1 MKNTSLNALGL
12 GLFLL
17 IGVSFFS
24 SPLYAAVSLDEL
36 QNKINEKSAQIEQI
50 EKDIAKYEKE
60 LQTVG
65 GERKTLE
72 SAIAQL
78 NLTRQKLL
86 SDITL
91 TQKKIEQTGYSI
103 EKTVSA
109 IQEQEQ
115 KIEQNNTV
123 IGHAIQV
130 MHESDNESFVEIVLS
145 KNSLTDIW
153 TEFDQLEQIQTN
165 LRNQLQ
171 ELRLLKADLS
181 DKKDLEQKEHD
192 SLSAYKSK
200 LDGQKKVIEV
210 NKQQKDQLLT
220 TTKSKEGEYQKLLE
234 EKRLAAQKFESE
246 LQDYE
251 AQLQYAQD
259 PSKLPQ
265 KGSAVLSWPVENPV
279 ITQGFGLTSFALS
292 GAYGYKN
299 GQPNPHRGIDFR
311 ASVGTPLLATAAGTV
326 RDAVNMDAVPGCYSY
341 GRWILIDHDNGLST
355 LYAHMS
361 VMSVSAGEYVKTG
374 QIIGYAG
381 ASGYATGPHLH
392 FSVFDRD
399 AVQVSPFSWSI
410 GCKNTRIP
418 FAPYEA
424 YLNPL
429 EYLPKM

>member
-1 MKNTSLNALGL
+1 MHKPLTVLGVCTFVL
-12 GLFLL
+12 VGYVFF
-17 IGVSFFS
+17 VS
-24 SPLYAAVSLDEL
+24 PVRAAVSLDDL
-36 QNKINEKSAQIEQI
+36 QSKIQEKTEQINQI
-50 EKDIAKYEKE
+50 EKDIARYEKE

-78 NLTRQKLL
+78 NITRQKLL

-103 EKTVSA
+103 EQLASA

-115 KIEQNNTV
+115 KIQKNNSV
-123 IGHAIQV
+123 IGTALQT
-130 MHESDNESFVEIVLS
+130 MQESDNESLVEIILGT
-145 KNSLTDIW
+145 NSLTDMW
-153 TEFDQLEQIQTN
+153 TEFDQLEQIQIT
-165 LRNQLQ
+165 LRDELEQL
-171 ELRLLKADLS
+171 RALKADLS
-181 DKKDLEQKEHD
+181 DKKELEQKEHD

-210 NKQQKDQLLT
+210 NKQQKDQLLS
-220 TTKSKEGEYQKLLE
+220 TTKNKETEYQKLLE

-265 KGSAVLSWPVENPV
+265 KGSSVLAWPVEIPV
-279 ITQGFGLTSFALS
+279 ITQGFGLTSFAKS
-292 GAYGYKN
+292 GAYGYKD
-299 GQPNPHRGIDFR
+299 GQPNPHRGIDFK

-341 GRWILIDHDNGLST
+341 GRWVLIDHDNGLST

-361 VMSVSAGEYVKTG
+361 VMSVSAGDTVKTG

-392 FSVFDRD
+392 FSVFDRN
-399 AVQVSPFSWSI
+399 AVKISPFSWSV
-410 GCKNTRIP
+410 GCKNTKVP

-424 YLNPL
+424 YLNPF
-429 EYLPKM
+429 EYLPKI

>member
-1 MKNTSLNALGL
+1 MMYKPLTVLGVCTFVL
-12 GLFLL
+12 AGYVFF
-17 IGVSFFS
+17 VS
-24 SPLYAAVSLDEL
+24 PVRAAVSLDDL
-36 QNKINEKSAQIEQI
+36 QNKIQEKTEQINQI
-50 EKDIAKYEKE
+50 EKDIARYEKE

-72 SAIAQL
+72 NAIAQL
-78 NLTRQKLL
+78 NITRQKLL

-103 EKTVSA
+103 EQLASA

-115 KIEQNNTV
+115 KIQKNNSV
-123 IGHAIQV
+123 IGTALQT
-130 MHESDNESFVEIVLS
+130 MQESDNESLVEIILGT
-145 KNSLTDIW
+145 NSLTDMW
-153 TEFDQLEQIQTN
+153 TEFDQLEQIQIT
-165 LRNQLQ
+165 LRDELEQL
-171 ELRLLKADLS
+171 RTLKADLS
-181 DKKDLEQKEHD
+181 DKKELEQKEHD

-210 NKQQKDQLLT
+210 NKQQKDQLLS
-220 TTKSKEGEYQKLLE
+220 TTKNKETEYQKLLE

-265 KGSAVLSWPVENPV
+265 KGSSVLAWPVEIPV
-279 ITQGFGLTSFALS
+279 ITQGFGLTSFAKS
-292 GAYGYKN
+292 GAYGYKD
-299 GQPNPHRGIDFR
+299 GQPNPHRGIDFK

-341 GRWILIDHDNGLST
+341 GRWVLIDHDNGLST

-361 VMSVSAGEYVKTG
+361 VMSVSAGEYVKAG

-399 AVQVSPFSWSI
+399 AVEVSPFSWSV
-410 GCKNTRIP
+410 GCKNTKVP

-429 EYLPKM
+429 EYLPKT